1 MNVQANAQAVP
12 ATAATRGRIA
22 PVKFA
27 HIVFRTA
34 QKEAM
39 VQWYRTVFEAELS
52 LANPFLTFLTF
63 DDEHHRVAIVGM
75 PDSTPQDRRAAAM
88 DHCAFTYAS
97 LGDLLATFKRLRAQG
112 ITPYWCINHG
122 PNLSFYYRDPDGNQ
136 VELQIDVFD
145 SPAAVNEWFKSS
157 DFGMNPIGVKFDADE
172 LIRRF
177 EAGEPETMLT
187 VRPRIPPEQVLSQ
200 LPNS

>member
-1 MNVQANAQAVP
+1 MNVQTNAQAVP
-12 ATAATRGRIA
+12 ETAAARGRIA

-63 DDEHHRVAIVGM
+63 DHEHHRVAIVGM

-97 LGDLLATFKRLRAQG
+97 LGDLLATFKRLRGQG

-145 SPAAVNEWFKSS
+145 SPDAVNEWFKSS

-177 EAGEPETMLT
+177 EAGESETMLT
-187 VRPRIPPEQVLSQ
+187 VRPRIPPEQVIAQ

>member
-1 MNVQANAQAVP
+1 MNMQAVP
-12 ATAATRGRIA
+12 TPAAARGRIA

-34 QKEAM
+34 QQEAM
-39 VQWYRTVFEAELS
+39 VDWYRTVFEAEVA
-52 LANPFLTFLTF
+52 LANPLLTFLTF
-63 DDEHHRVAIVGM
+63 DAEHHRIAIVGM
-75 PDSTPQDRRAAAM
+75 PNLKRQDRETAAM
-88 DHCAFTYAS
+88 EHCAFTYAS
-97 LGDLLATFKRLRAQG
+97 LHDLLTTFKRLRSKG

-145 SPAAVNEWFKSS
+145 SSEAVNDWFNTS
-157 DFGMNPIGVKFDADE
+157 DFAVNPIGVKFDADE

-177 EAGEPETMLT
+177 EAGEPVSTLT
-187 VRPRIPPEQVLSQ
+187 VRPRIAPDQVFAQ
-200 LPNS
+200 LPND

>member
-1 MNVQANAQAVP
+1 MGHRAVP
-12 ATAATRGRIA
+12 MPAAARGRIA

-39 VQWYRTVFEAELS
+39 VEWYRTVFEAEPALENH
-52 LANPFLTFLTF
+52 LLTFLTF
-63 DDEHHRVAIVGM
+63 DDEHHRIAIVAMPGLEAPPPGRAGM
-75 PDSTPQDRRAAAM
+75 E
-88 DHCAFTYAS
+88 HCAFTYAS
-97 LGDLLATFKRLRAQG
+97 LADLVATFKRLRAAG
-112 ITPYWCINHG
+112 IVPYWCINHG

-145 SPAAVNEWFKSS
+145 SREAVDAWYATS
-157 DFGMNPIGVKFDADE
+157 DFATNPIGVKFDPDE

-177 EAGEPETMLT
+177 EAGEDVASITT
-187 VRPRIPPEQVLSQ
+187 RPRIAPDQVFAQ
-200 LPNS
+200 LPN